1 MALNRAHW
9 VLQRYGKRLQA
20 QMESEGSL
28 ELQKPFVEAGKAPRR
43 GFAPSRLIILGFL
56 IVTGLLSTA
65 IFLVAGELMIR
76 LFQLQDAQF
85 TGSAADLV
93 AVMILLSYFALLA
106 AVSAVM
112 RRTLIDGRFFARYD
126 ELLTYVRALKTPED
140 VLAYAPTLRAS
151 AGRHIRGPY
160 DLYRMVAAARAGED
174 HSAYYRSE
182 RLLDTIT
189 LLEQRYPFVSKDDD
203 FRQRYWDFGRA
214 IYGVLLKRNP
224 ELVKRSLF
232 AGFPPGLLSHPLSRS
247 GDTTPAPDSNGRA
260 YGEPNETR
268 VPNLKKSRPLRPHC
282 LP

>member
-1 MALNRAHW
+1 
-9 VLQRYGKRLQA
+9 
-20 QMESEGSL
+20 
-28 ELQKPFVEAGKAPRR
+28 
-43 GFAPSRLIILGFL
+43 
-56 IVTGLLSTA
+56 
-65 IFLVAGELMIR
+65 
-76 LFQLQDAQF
+76 
-85 TGSAADLV
+85 
-93 AVMILLSYFALLA
+93 MILLSYFALLA